1 MTTHIALLRGVNV
14 SGANRLPMAE
24 FRDMLGGLGLTNARS
39 YIASG
44 NAVFD
49 TDLGADA
56 LEALI
61 GDAIQTHFGFA
72 PDVFILTPAEVLAA
86 LHDHPFAAADP
97 ARVHVFF
104 VKTVSASVDD
114 LGLQALSAQGDGW
127 HISGNRFHLHTP
139 AGFGTSKLAA
149 KLPRFLPAPMTAR
162 NLRTIAALVAMVGE
176 GNAPMWMVGWHP
188 P

>member
-24 FRDMLGGLGLTNARS
+24 FRDMLGGAGLTNVRS

-49 TDLGADA
+49 SALDA
-56 LEALI
+56 ETLARLI
-61 GDAIQTHFGFA
+61 GNAIKTRFGFA
-72 PDVFILTPAEVLAA
+72 SDVFILTPADLFAA
-86 LHDHPFAAADP
+86 QHDHPFAAADP

-104 VKTVSASVDD
+104 LKTAITSVDD
-114 LGLQALSAQGDGW
+114 AALQALSAAGDGW
-127 HISGNRFHLHTP
+127 HISANRFHLHTP
-139 AGFGTSKLAA
+139 AGLGTSKLAE

-162 NLRTIAALVAMVGE
+162 NLRTIAALVGMTQ
-176 GNAPMWMVGWHP
+176 P
-188 P
+188 PFPS